1 MHTRSQI
8 VLQDH
13 SDMQVDADQHAIYH
27 HEANMNE
34 DLKELYEEPSRLEML
49 IDDQKVQSDVEISSE
64 NKSEKKRRREE

>member
-13 SDMQVDADQHAIYH
+13 SDVQVDADCHQ
-27 HEANMNE
+27 EENMNE

-64 NKSEKKRRREE
+64 NKSDKKKQREE